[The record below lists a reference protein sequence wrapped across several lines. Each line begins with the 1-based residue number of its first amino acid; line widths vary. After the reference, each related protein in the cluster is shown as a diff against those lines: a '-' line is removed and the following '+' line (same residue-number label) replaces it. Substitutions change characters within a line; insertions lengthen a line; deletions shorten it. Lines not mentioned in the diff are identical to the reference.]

1 MGEKIDTTQI
11 QLNVGNKPHI
21 VLLKEYG
28 LECYSLSL
36 MNPHCE
42 FGDLKLWSSLSLF
55 SWSLPAGRPFFF
67 FLLDSSMPPFSE
79 GCWGDLWDMT
89 GVFILKG
96 HIYGYDKIKDI

>member
-36 MNPHCE
+36 MNPHYE

-67 FLLDSSMPPFSE
+67 FCSIAPCLLS
-79 GCWGDLWDMT
+79 
-89 GVFILKG
+89 LKDVG
-96 HIYGYDKIKDI
+96 EIYGT